1 MKVGAIQEEFSS
13 LSSGKSIQS
22 RRLRRGERMNDL
34 QRYRILLVDDEPTL
48 RDAWT
53 MVLSELGYDVATA
66 ADGFDALAQLR
77 CTLPDLVISDLNMP
91 RMSGFEF
98 LKIMCV
104 RFPGIP
110 LIAMSGAYDSKDHF
124 PDRLMVDAVYP
135 KGRCQPEEL
144 GRIVADLLR
153 AAPARE
159 SPPVRQPA
167 SAQVPVFRNGPGRRV
182 PCIELTCTECLRPF
196 SVEFELEVRPET
208 QEIAH
213 CSCCAATVPYA
224 IRFSLAAML
233 QKVFNAKESVREA
246 VPLFA
251 RMGSA
256 RSNRV
261 ETATRSLLRSLPLS
275 VHIGKPSS
283 TTTSNNDSSK
293 GGRSGLNSSQS
304 VRL

>member
-1 MKVGAIQEEFSS
+1 
-13 LSSGKSIQS
+13 
-22 RRLRRGERMNDL
+22 MNDL

-104 RFPGIP
+104 RFPKIP

-144 GRIVADLLR
+144 GRIVAPALFSRVRARASGGSRRNSTLFLLR
-153 AAPARE
+153 
-159 SPPVRQPA
+159 
-167 SAQVPVFRNGPGRRV
+167 G
-182 PCIELTCTECLRPF
+182 
-196 SVEFELEVRPET
+196 
-208 QEIAH
+208 H
-213 CSCCAATVPYA
+213 CSL
-224 IRFSLAAML
+224 RH
-233 QKVFNAKESVREA
+233 
-246 VPLFA
+246 PLFA
-251 RMGSA
+251 CSNAAKGIQRKGI
-256 RSNRV
+256 RS
-261 ETATRSLLRSLPLS
+261 RSCSFVCS
-275 VHIGKPSS
+275 HGQCKV
-283 TTTSNNDSSK
+283 
-293 GGRSGLNSSQS
+293 
-304 VRL
+304 